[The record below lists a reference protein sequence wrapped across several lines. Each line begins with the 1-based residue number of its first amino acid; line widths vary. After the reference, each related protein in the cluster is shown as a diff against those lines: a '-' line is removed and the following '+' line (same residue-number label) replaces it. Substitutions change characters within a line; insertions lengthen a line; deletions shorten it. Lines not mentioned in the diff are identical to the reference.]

1 MIASTLRGA
10 AAGAA
15 ATTALN
21 AATYLDMALRGRG
34 ASSTP
39 EQSVEGLLDKLGLDL
54 PGEEEAR
61 SNRVSALG
69 SLLGLAT
76 GVSVGS
82 AYGAVTSLTGRPRPL
97 AGTVLAAVA
106 AVLAGNGPMAL
117 LGVTDPRTWSAGDW
131 LSDLLPH
138 AAYGAVLAAVLD
150 ATSDRG

>member
-15 ATTALN
+15 ATSALN

-39 EQSVEGLLDKLGLDL
+39 EQSVERLLGTVGLDV
-54 PGEEEAR
+54 PGDGEAR

-76 GVSVGS
+76 GAAVGS
-82 AYGAVTSLTGRPRPL
+82 AYGALTSVTGRPGPV
-97 AGTVLAAVA
+97 ASSVLGSVA
-106 AVLAGNGPMAL
+106 AVLAGNAPMVL
-117 LGVTDPRTWSAGDW
+117 LGVTDPRTWSVGDW
-131 LSDLLPH
+131 VSDLLPH
-138 AAYGAVLAAVLD
+138 AAYGAVLAA
-150 ATSDRG
+150 AYEAMCSHG

>member
-21 AATYLDMALRGRG
+21 AATYLDMALTGRG

-39 EQSVEGLLDKLGLDL
+39 EQSVEGLLDAVGLDV
-54 PGEEEAR
+54 PGDPRTR

-76 GVSVGS
+76 GVTVGS
-82 AYGAVTSLTGRPRPL
+82 VYGALTSLTGRPGPV
-97 AGTVLAAVA
+97 AGTVLGAVA
-106 AVLAGNGPMAL
+106 AVLAGNAPMML
-117 LGVTDPRTWSAGDW
+117 LGVTDPRTWSRTDW

-138 AAYGAVLAAVLD
+138 AAYGAVLAAALE
-150 ATSDRG
+150 AGERRG